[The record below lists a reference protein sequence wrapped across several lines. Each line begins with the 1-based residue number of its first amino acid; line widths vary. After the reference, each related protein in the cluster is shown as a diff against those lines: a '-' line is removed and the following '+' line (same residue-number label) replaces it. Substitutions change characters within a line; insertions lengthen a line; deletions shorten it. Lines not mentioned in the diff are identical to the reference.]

1 MTYAKRISFQDQEYL
16 KNLRAH
22 ELARQ
27 LGKARADT
35 ELNEF
40 GQKFK
45 KFKLELVKISAQL
58 GSWLGSARIGSA
70 HEAV

>member
-16 KNLRAH
+16 KNIRAH

-27 LGKARADT
+27 HGKARADT
-35 ELNEF
+35 EFNEF

-45 KFKLELVKISAQL
+45 KKFKKNLSL
-58 GSWLGSARIGSA
+58 SW
-70 HEAV
+70 

>member
-1 MTYAKRISFQDQEYL
+1 MTYATRISFQDQEYL

-40 GQKFK
+40 GSSQ
-45 KFKLELVKISAQL
+45 KFKLELVKIPAQL

>member
-27 LGKARADT
+27 HGKARAGK
-35 ELNEF
+35 NP
-40 GQKFK
+40 
-45 KFKLELVKISAQL
+45 
-58 GSWLGSARIGSA
+58 GSARLMARLGS
-70 HEAV
+70 

>member
-27 LGKARADT
+27 HGKARANT

-45 KFKLELVKISAQL
+45 KKFKKNLKNLSL
-58 GSWLGSARIGSA
+58 SW
-70 HEAV
+70 